1 MSSYVDI
8 PLGHE
13 AVLIIVNALNH
24 GKTIE
29 DIVTAFCCAKLSE
42 KAENELSEALMNL
55 ADEIC
60 SSKQVEIVTA
70 SSQCNVF
77 EKRPLLDSL
86 KLFIT
91 AVENSCTSITEIFAL
106 LHPSVLDDDN
116 SSNAIKSLPTCCSG
130 DRILMV
136 S

>member
-1 MSSYVDI
+1 MSSYSDI
-8 PLGHE
+8 PNRHE

-29 DIVTAFCCAKLSE
+29 DIVMAFGCAKLSE
-42 KAENELSEALMNL
+42 KAEIELSKALVNL

-70 SSQCNVF
+70 SSQCDVF

-86 KLFIT
+86 KLFFT
-91 AVENSCTSITEIFAL
+91 VVEKSCTSITEIFAL
-106 LHPSVLDDDN
+106 LHPGVLDDN
-116 SSNAIKSLPTCCSG
+116 SSSNAIKSLPACCSG
-130 DRILMV
+130 DRIVVV